1 MKKNTVLK
9 IETRHEDLYQYS
21 EYVEKYPYA
30 IKEKEILKL
39 LVVRN
44 GGMPSGNMKMI
55 REISFL
61 IKESVTI
68 DKLIRLSKQ
77 IKQRFGIDC
86 FQISIDRTHN
96 EAHMLFN
103 WIQEDGSPFILN
115 NTSQKKLTV
124 LIIDFLNLPRPKD
137 VNLFTR
143 DFLLESWAKD
153 ENIFKKQLDILANI
167 NHDGINYT
175 VMKDALMYA
184 EQVCKGLVK

>member
-1 MKKNTVLK
+1 
-9 IETRHEDLYQYS
+9 
-21 EYVEKYPYA
+21 
-30 IKEKEILKL
+30 
-39 LVVRN
+39 
-44 GGMPSGNMKMI
+44 
-55 REISFL
+55 
-61 IKESVTI
+61 
-68 DKLIRLSKQ
+68 
-77 IKQRFGIDC
+77 
-86 FQISIDRTHN
+86 
-96 EAHMLFN
+96 MLFN

-167 NHDGINYT
+167 NHDGINYA